1 MSIFKKISQAIGLD
15 SVKNYSAD
23 TKITRLLQQD
33 IDDRLVRRIKLQNQ
47 QRNSTIR
54 IGKFTNENVDKVFT
68 NSAFER
74 PILTAQQI
82 IYKNKIKPT
91 EGGLYPHEILVLEYA
106 KIGRAKY
113 LKIGGETAPR
123 FWWYKYGIKDFQKLL
138 EDLSN
143 HGFLE
148 IKDDVYKITEKGEKS
163 IKNQEYVLFIHKNS
177 KNIKMTIW
185 DWQNWLD
192 RQPEIIQ
199 KMSFRDQWWGYL
211 NQTALMSDPS
221 SRSIANFQMIDFL
234 NMEAKE
240 KKTARAILRALNF
253 SEIKYTELLKEAYA
267 EYRKNDRLMEDSH
280 FSDDLRKDDQIIFK
294 KNIEQAIEN
303 AIKQSKKLS
312 VDQKKTSDFKDL
324 IEKIS
329 TLKNSL
335 KS

>member
-15 SVKNYSAD
+15 SVKNDSAD
-23 TKITRLLQQD
+23 TKITRSFQQD
-33 IDDRLVRRIKLQNQ
+33 IDDRLVRRIKPQNQ
-47 QRNSTIR
+47 QRNSTARIR
-54 IGKFTNENVDKVFT
+54 KFTNENVNKVFA

-74 PILTAQQI
+74 PILTARQL

-91 EGGLYPHEILVLEYA
+91 EDGLYPHEILVIEYA

-113 LKIGGETAPR
+113 LTVGEETTPR

-143 HGFLE
+143 RGFLE
-148 IKDDVYKITEKGEKS
+148 IKDNVYKITEKGEKS

-192 RQPEIIQ
+192 QQPEILQ

-211 NQTALMSDPS
+211 NQVALMSDPS
-221 SRSIANFQMIDFL
+221 NRSIANFQMIDFL
-234 NMEAKE
+234 NIEAKE
-240 KKTARAILRALNF
+240 KNTARAILRALNF
-253 SEIKYTELLKEAYA
+253 SEIKYTELLKEAYV
-267 EYRKNDRLMEDSH
+267 EYEKNDRLMEDPH
-280 FSDDLRKDDQIIFK
+280 FSDDLRKNEQIIFK
-294 KNIEQAIEN
+294 KNIEQAIGN

-329 TLKNSL
+329 ILKNSL

>member
-1 MSIFKKISQAIGLD
+1 M
-15 SVKNYSAD
+15 KN
-23 TKITRLLQQD
+23 
-33 IDDRLVRRIKLQNQ
+33 
-47 QRNSTIR
+47 
-54 IGKFTNENVDKVFT
+54 
-68 NSAFER
+68 
-74 PILTAQQI
+74 
-82 IYKNKIKPT
+82 
-91 EGGLYPHEILVLEYA
+91 ILVMVMKTMILE
-106 KIGRAKY
+106 
-113 LKIGGETAPR
+113 
-123 FWWYKYGIKDFQKLL
+123 
-138 EDLSN
+138 
-143 HGFLE
+143 
-148 IKDDVYKITEKGEKS
+148 
-163 IKNQEYVLFIHKNS
+163 
-177 KNIKMTIW
+177 
-185 DWQNWLD
+185 
-192 RQPEIIQ
+192 
-199 KMSFRDQWWGYL
+199 
-211 NQTALMSDPS
+211 
-221 SRSIANFQMIDFL
+221 IDFL

>member
-33 IDDRLVRRIKLQNQ
+33 IDDRLVRRIKPQNQ

-123 FWWYKYGIKDFQKLL
+123 
-138 EDLSN
+138 
-143 HGFLE
+143 
-148 IKDDVYKITEKGEKS
+148 
-163 IKNQEYVLFIHKNS
+163 
-177 KNIKMTIW
+177 
-185 DWQNWLD
+185 
-192 RQPEIIQ
+192 
-199 KMSFRDQWWGYL
+199 
-211 NQTALMSDPS
+211 
-221 SRSIANFQMIDFL
+221 
-234 NMEAKE
+234 
-240 KKTARAILRALNF
+240 
-253 SEIKYTELLKEAYA
+253 
-267 EYRKNDRLMEDSH
+267 
-280 FSDDLRKDDQIIFK
+280 
-294 KNIEQAIEN
+294 
-303 AIKQSKKLS
+303 
-312 VDQKKTSDFKDL
+312 
-324 IEKIS
+324 
-329 TLKNSL
+329 
-335 KS
+335 